1 MVIANN
7 QNFSNIEKITVSSA
21 FSTLGDFAEYKYGG
35 SENGFNTAD
44 TALDNLKGAVV
55 SFALASFF
63 AKNDNI
69 ADILGMDGTFV
80 GGLADFTVSYTL
92 GYYGSQAVSE
102 LFASLIS
109 INNIDY
115 KNNKIF
121 KNVA

>member
-1 MVIANN
+1 M
-7 QNFSNIEKITVSSA
+7 
-21 FSTLGDFAEYKYGG
+21 GDFAEYKYGG

-92 GYYGSQAVSE
+92 EYYGSQAVSE

>member
-1 MVIANN
+1 VDELKKEGVI
-7 QNFSNIEKITVSSA
+7 
-21 FSTLGDFAEYKYGG
+21 STLKHFPGHG
-35 SENGFNTAD
+35 S
-44 TALDNLKGAVV
+44 
-55 SFALASFF
+55 S
-63 AKNDNI
+63 
-69 ADILGMDGTFV
+69 
-80 GGLADFTVSYTL
+80 LADFTVSYTL